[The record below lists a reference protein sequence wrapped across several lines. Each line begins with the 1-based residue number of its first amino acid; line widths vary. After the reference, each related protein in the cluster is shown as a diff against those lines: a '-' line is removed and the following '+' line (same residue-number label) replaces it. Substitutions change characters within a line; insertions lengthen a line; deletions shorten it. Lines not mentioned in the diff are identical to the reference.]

1 MLINRLFAIFTL
13 IFTIALSSYAPAAF
27 AQNKAKA
34 LSGTLSGSEVR
45 DYPFDAKAGEKMR
58 FTLSG
63 DENVYLLIWQTG
75 EEAGLLT
82 TDIRDWMGAI
92 PEEGHYI
99 ARVYLFKPAAEAG
112 KTGRYRLSIKRYP
125 TEK

>member
-1 MLINRLFAIFTL
+1 MFIDRFFAILTVLFTMA
-13 IFTIALSSYAPAAF
+13 FTSYAPATF
-27 AQNKAKA
+27 AQGKTNAHA
-34 LSGTLSGSEVR
+34 GSISGTEVR
-45 DYPFDAKAGEKMR
+45 DYPFDAKAGQKMR

-75 EEAGLLT
+75 EAAGLLT
-82 TDIRDWMGAI
+82 TDIRDWMGTI
-92 PEEGHYI
+92 PEDGHYI

>member
-1 MLINRLFAIFTL
+1 MLINRLFVLFAL
-13 IFTIALSSYAPAAF
+13 ILSMALTGYAPTAV

-34 LSGTLSGSEVR
+34 LSGTLTGSEVR
-45 DYPFDAKAGEKMR
+45 DYPFDAQAGEKMR

-75 EEAGLLT
+75 DEAGLLT
-82 TDIRDWMGAI
+82 TDLRDWMGAI

-125 TEK
+125 AEK